1 MLGLRGR
8 QKFYTAHLVHRL
20 CHFLDV
26 GPVQIGREK
35 KKRIREK
42 VGGIFRYFKCT
53 SVELL
58 ESGVA
63 KCLDIKLIMIVRL
76 SQLQLRCF
84 LDVK

>member
-1 MLGLRGR
+1 M
-8 QKFYTAHLVHRL
+8 
-20 CHFLDV
+20 
-26 GPVQIGREK
+26 
-35 KKRIREK
+35 
-42 VGGIFRYFKCT
+42 GGIFRRFKCT

-63 KCLDIKLIMIVRL
+63 KSLDIKLITIVRL